1 MILRFTPQLR
11 DLSWLV
17 HRPIAHRGL
26 HADKAV
32 ENTESAFA
40 QAIKHN
46 YSIECDLQITKDGEA
61 VVFHDDAVDRL
72 LDGKGLVKN
81 FTFKELKNM
90 AFKNGTD
97 RVQSL
102 GELIEQVDG
111 AATLVIEL
119 KSHWDDDEGLTLRA
133 LEVLASYAGPYALM
147 SFDPDMIACVA
158 VHSPATVRGITADRV
173 VDPYYDPLPV
183 AKRLAMRSFSHLPET
198 RPHFVSFDFKG
209 LPFAPV
215 NSIREAGYPVITWTI
230 ESPADAAAALRYCDQ
245 VTFQGYHPA

>member
-1 MILRFTPQLR
+1 MRFTPQLR
-11 DLSWLV
+11 DLNWLV

-26 HADKAV
+26 HDGTAI
-32 ENTESAFA
+32 ENSSSAFA
-40 QAIKHN
+40 AAMKLN
-46 YSIECDLQITKDGEA
+46 YSIECDLQVTKDGEA
-61 VVFHDDAVDRL
+61 VVFHDDEVDRL

-81 FTFKELKNM
+81 FTLKQLKAMPFKS
-90 AFKNGTD
+90 GTD

-102 GELIEQVDG
+102 AELIEQVDG
-111 AATLVIEL
+111 ATTLVIEL
-119 KSHWDDDEGLTLRA
+119 KSHWDGDECLTLRA
-133 LEVLASYAGPYALM
+133 LDVLAAYNGPYGLM
-147 SFDPDMIACVA
+147 SFDPDMIACIA
-158 VHSPATVRGITADRV
+158 DRSPVTVRGITADRV
-173 VDPYYDPLPV
+173 VDPYYAPLPV

-215 NSIREAGYPVITWTI
+215 NSIREAGHPVITWTI